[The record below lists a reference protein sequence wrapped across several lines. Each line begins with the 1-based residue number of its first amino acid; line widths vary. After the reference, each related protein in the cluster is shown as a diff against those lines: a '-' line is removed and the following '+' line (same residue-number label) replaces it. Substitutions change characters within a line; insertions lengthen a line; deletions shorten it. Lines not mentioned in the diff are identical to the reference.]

1 MEQYVYKDQKKMRMG
16 YTTGSCAAA
25 AAAAATRMLL
35 CDTQVQEVT
44 LGTPKGIVLNL
55 EIIDTVKTPDYVRCG
70 VQKDAGDDPDVTDG
84 VVVYAVA
91 SKTMEPGIVIE
102 GGIGVGRVTKLG
114 LDQPV
119 GAAAINHV
127 PREMIRAEV
136 DRVLRELSQVDFG
149 ISIVIEIPQGVELAA
164 STFNP
169 RLGIEGGISVLGTS
183 GIVEPMSED
192 AIRES
197 IRAELSIHR
206 AAGEKTIYVVPGNY
220 GLDFVKAEFSLT
232 ESDVIKCSNYIGD
245 TIDMA
250 VTLGFEKMILIGHIG
265 KLVKLSGGIMNTHS
279 RMADCRMEL
288 LAVHALRAG
297 VESNVIRQVL
307 EAVTVDE
314 ALRIFREAGV
324 FEAVMN
330 EMMKKIKQYL
340 QHRAGKME
348 VGVLT
353 FSNEYGIC
361 GRFSV

>member
-1 MEQYVYKDQKKMRMG
+1 MEQYVYKEQKKMRMG

-25 AAAAATRMLL
+25 AAAAAARMLL
-35 CDTQVQEVT
+35 GDTQVEEVT

-70 VQKDAGDDPDVTDG
+70 VKKDAGDDPDVTDG

-91 SKTMEPGIVIE
+91 RKTTEPGIVID
-102 GGIGVGRVTKLG
+102 GGIGVGRVTKPG

-119 GAAAINHV
+119 GAAAISHV
-127 PREMIRAEV
+127 PRQMIKAEV
-136 DRVLRELSQVDFG
+136 ERCLSESPQADFG
-149 ISIVIEIPQGVELAA
+149 ISIVIEIPRGVELAA

-206 AAGEKTIYVVPGNY
+206 AAGERIIYVVPGNY
-220 GLDFVKAEFSLT
+220 GLDFVKEEFSLT

-250 VTLGFEKMILIGHIG
+250 VTFGFEKMVLIGHIG

-279 RMADCRMEL
+279 RIADSRMEL

-297 VESNVIRQVL
+297 VESDVIGSVL
-307 EAVTVDE
+307 EALTVDE

-340 QHRAGKME
+340 QHRAGNME

-353 FSNEYGIC
+353 FSNVYGIC